1 MKLNGPPAD
10 ITGYT
15 KEQMWSDILEWTR
28 YSDSIASRNMHEFA
42 SVALERIRS
51 GLPEL
56 PPSAMNAMAAF
67 KQTYQLDTSIPPL
80 IKEQA

>member
-15 KEQMWSDILEWTR
+15 KEQMWSDILEWSQ
-28 YSDSIASRNMHEFA
+28 YSDSIASGTMHTLA
-42 SVALERIRS
+42 SVTLSRIRS

-67 KQTYQLDTSIPPL
+67 KQTYLLDTSIRS
-80 IKEQA
+80 IIEERA